1 MHKRT
6 KMIKPIKICKNPEC
20 RDEIIE
26 YKSSKIAYCND
37 YCRNRAG
44 YLRRLIENEE
54 FDIFNKGHKEN
65 YRVLKIYFGVGI
77 FSEYLWKLEKLGFDT
92 RFLPEPKIFIIKGKE
107 TQCYQ
112 IKEIIFQLNPEDNK
126 IIMFKNKNN

>member
-1 MHKRT
+1 MHKRI

-20 RDEIIE
+20 RDEIKD
-26 YKSSKIAYCND
+26 YKSSKIEYCND

-54 FDIFNKGHKEN
+54 FNEVYRGKRGN
-65 YRVLKIYFGVGI
+65 YNVLKKYVDAGIYD
-77 FSEYLWKLEKLGFDT
+77 EELWKLERFGFNT
-92 RFLPEPKIFIIKGKE
+92 RFLPEPKFFMIKEKK

-112 IKEIIFQLNPEDNK
+112 IKEIVFYLDEKTNRIIIFK
-126 IIMFKNKNN
+126 K

>member
-1 MHKRT
+1 LHKRI
-6 KMIKPIKICKNPEC
+6 KMIKPIKICNNPEC

-54 FDIFNKGHKEN
+54 FDVFSKGLQKN
-65 YRVLKIYFGVGI
+65 YKLLKTHSDAGI
-77 FSEYLWKLEKLGFDT
+77 FDEDLWKLERFGFNT
-92 RFLPEPKIFIIKGKE
+92 RFLPEPKFFIINGKE

-112 IKEIIFQLNPEDNK
+112 IKEIVFHLDKKTNK
-126 IIMFKNKNN
+126 IIIHK